1 MSANSLTKSILLIIN
16 ASPGCLAWR
25 QNNHATRGRRNN
37 VTAGVPDIIAIRKG
51 QFIGIEVKFGEDKL
65 SQAQI
70 DLGANIEASG
80 GRYIVVKT
88 IDDFLEFW
96 QKPGHK

>member
-1 MSANSLTKSILLIIN
+1 MTANELTKAVLEIVN
-16 ASPGCLAWR
+16 ATPGCYAWR

-70 DLGANIEASG
+70 DLGENIESSG
-80 GRYIVVKT
+80 GRYIVVKS

-96 QKPGHK
+96 QEPGDK